1 MLIAKVVLAAGQSSR
16 FDGCKLIADVGLGQ
30 TMIERAVEVLQ
41 ALDDSPVYVVTG
53 KWHAEVVQALS
64 GHSNI
69 HIIENKRWD
78 DGLGVSIAVASQAL
92 SKHPAYN
99 GILFML
105 ADQVELKT
113 QDLAALVTGFKRE
126 STRWCA
132 NYGERLGVPA
142 IFPAVDLSKL
152 TSLTSDKGAQ
162 QLLRSSSE
170 VVNTINLSSASV
182 DIDTQQ
188 QLSNFIAKHELKVH
202 EK

>member
-16 FDGCKLIADVGLGQ
+16 FNGCKLTADIGFGK
-30 TMIERAVEVLQ
+30 TMIEHAVNTLQ
-41 ALDDSPVYVVTG
+41 ALDDKPVYVVTG
-53 KWHAEVVQALS
+53 AWHKEVAQALAGYQS
-64 GHSNI
+64 I
-69 HIIENKRWD
+69 ELIENKQWSQ
-78 DGLGVSIAVASQAL
+78 GLGNSIATASQTVFKNK
-92 SKHPAYN
+92 SFD

-105 ADQVELKT
+105 ADQVELKVAH
-113 QDLAALVTGFKRE
+113 LSELVTGFKRNP
-126 STRWCA
+126 SRWCA

-182 DIDTQQ
+182 DIDTQL

-202 EK
+202 KK